1 VPNWGGWWSIKVKLR
16 SLTFRGFEDDACI
29 KDRRADAGMSARWR
43 RHEAVEGTDLM
54 SSTFK
59 PTDDTQVLDAVAWAL
74 GAEAP
79 LDVIGRGSKR
89 GFGRPFQADHTL
101 DLSALSGIN
110 FYEPEELVLS
120 AKPSTPIAE
129 IEAPL
134 AERGQ
139 MLAFE
144 PMDMGPL
151 FGQSVGLGS
160 IGGAFACNL
169 SGPRRIKMGAA
180 RDHLLGFN
188 AVSGRGEAF
197 KSGGRVVKNVTGYDL
212 SKLITGSF
220 GTLSVIT
227 ELTFKVLP
235 APEKTYTVLLSGLD
249 GAFATRA
256 MSVAMN
262 SSHEVAGA
270 VYLPAEIA
278 KRSGVSFVAGAS
290 GSITAL
296 RLEGFGPSVEQRCR
310 DFREELADFGA
321 LEELH
326 SRNSVRFW
334 SEIRD
339 VVYLAEPADRV
350 IWRLSVPPSAG
361 AGIFECLRIS
371 HGAEAFLDWSGGL
384 IWLSL
389 PASDDGD
396 HDAVR
401 EAVATSGGH
410 ATLIRAPSDVRA
422 AVPVFQPQPASL
434 GALSARVKDSFDP
447 KRVLNPGRMVAGI

>member
-1 VPNWGGWWSIKVKLR
+1 M
-16 SLTFRGFEDDACI
+16 A
-29 KDRRADAGMSARWR
+29 
-43 RHEAVEGTDLM
+43 
-54 SSTFK
+54 STFK

-79 LDVIGRGSKR
+79 LEIAGRASKR
-89 GFGRPFQADHTL
+89 GLGRPFQADHTL

-110 FYEPEELVLS
+110 FYEPEELILS
-120 AKPSTPIAE
+120 ARPSTPMAE
-129 IEAPL
+129 IERAL
-134 AERGQ
+134 TERGQ
-139 MLAFE
+139 MMAFE

-151 FGQSVGLGS
+151 FGEAAGRGS

-188 AVSGRGEAF
+188 AISGRAEAF

-220 GTLSVIT
+220 GTLAALT

-235 APEKTYTVLLSGLD
+235 APEKTYTVLLAGLD
-249 GAFATRA
+249 GDAATRA
-256 MSVAMN
+256 MAAAMN

-270 VYLPAEIA
+270 AHLPATIA
-278 KRSGVSFVAGAS
+278 ARSGVSYVAGA
-290 GSITAL
+290 GMSITAM

-310 DFREELADFGA
+310 ELRDELAGYGE

-334 SEIRD
+334 TEVRD
-339 VVYLAEPADRV
+339 AVYLAEPADRPV
-350 IWRLSVPPSAG
+350 WKLSVPPSIGHGVVRALTDG
-361 AGIFECLRIS
+361 

-389 PASDDGD
+389 PPSADAA

-401 EAVATSGGH
+401 AAIGASGGH
-410 ATLIRAPSDVRA
+410 ATLVRAPADIRA
-422 AVPVFQPQPASL
+422 AVPVFQPQPAPL
-434 GALSARVKDSFDP
+434 AALSARVKDSFDP
-447 KRVLNPGRMVAGI
+447 KRILNPGRMVAGV